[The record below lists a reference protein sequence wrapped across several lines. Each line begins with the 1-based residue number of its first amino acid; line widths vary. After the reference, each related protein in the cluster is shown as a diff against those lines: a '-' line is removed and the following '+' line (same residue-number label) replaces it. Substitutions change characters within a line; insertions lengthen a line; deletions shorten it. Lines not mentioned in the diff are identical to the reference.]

1 MSYSNCNIGILGGTF
16 DPAHYGHVEISTH
29 AYKSMGLDQIWWLV
43 TSKNPIKGQ
52 SLNSFADRVAE
63 SKNITKNIPYIKIYE
78 NNLNLKTNYTSEL
91 VKKLTNKYS
100 RTNFVW
106 IMGADNLV
114 TFHKWHKFDDILN
127 NIPIAVIDRNSYRK
141 DALKSQTAVKY
152 SSSFINNSDAKILPL
167 LKPPAWTY
175 LDIKTLDIS
184 STKIRESSS
193 SN

>member
-1 MSYSNCNIGILGGTF
+1 VSYSNCNIGILGGTF